1 MLEPE
6 FLSTL
11 EADVHLVADLIALRA
26 AIPGKTLETARQVV
40 RKVVDDLRRRLEH
53 DTRETLRGA
62 LNRSQR
68 TRRPRHP
75 DIDWPRTI
83 QANLRHY
90 QPQHRTKFPRLWW
103 ATPATPSLSLSSI
116 MYPSASI
123 SLARC
128 PFRRVFFDFCARH
141 GIDPRPFNQ
150 ARLLRYVDRGP
161 NRSAR

>member
-1 MLEPE
+1 MLKPE

-11 EADVHLVADLIALRA
+11 ETDVHLVADLIALRA

-53 DTRETLRGA
+53 NTRETLCGA
-62 LNRSQR
+62 LNRPQR

-90 QPQHRTKFPRLWW
+90 PPQHRTIVPETLVGH
-103 ATPATPSLSLSSI
+103 TPGLAFSSI
-116 MYPSASI
+116 MYVDQSGSMASSAVYSG
-123 SLARC
+123 AR
-128 PFRRVFFDFCARH
+128 
-141 GIDPRPFNQ
+141 
-150 ARLLRYVDRGP
+150 
-161 NRSAR
+161 